1 MEGSLQY
8 LSFIQHS
15 ITVGVPIIC
24 NCPRLAATPKA
35 KITLFTGFLS
45 VLLRGHCQED
55 QIKTNTFLSIL
66 LFTHRVMEF
75 LFDALSNFE
84 IIYKKQKI
92 NK

>member
-1 MEGSLQY
+1 MAG
-8 LSFIQHS
+8 
-15 ITVGVPIIC
+15 T
-24 NCPRLAATPKA
+24 AKA

-45 VLLRGHCQED
+45 VLLRGHCQAD
-55 QIKTNTFLSIL
+55 QIKTNAFLSVL
-66 LFTHRVMEF
+66 LFKHRVMEL

>member
-1 MEGSLQY
+1 MAG
-8 LSFIQHS
+8 
-15 ITVGVPIIC
+15 T
-24 NCPRLAATPKA
+24 AKA

-45 VLLRGHCQED
+45 VLLRGHCQAD
-55 QIKTNTFLSIL
+55 QIKTNALSVL